1 MRIGELSRTTGIP
14 VPTIKF
20 YVREGLLPP
29 GELTSPNQA
38 RYGEAHVR
46 RLRLIRALIEAGGLS
61 VAAVRQVVD
70 AVADSGRPVHDMLGD
85 AARTVAPVIAEG
97 SGREHLDEARA
108 AVRDL
113 IARRGWQVPPDHRW
127 TEALTA
133 TVASFMAVGHEDYL
147 DWLDDLAAAAEGVA
161 AADLA
166 YVARRVERE
175 DLVERVVVGTV
186 LGDSLLASL
195 RRLAQVDASARRY
208 GTEAVGAEAAAPGA
222 AAPGPAA
229 PEPAA
234 PERAEP

>member
-20 YVREGLLPP
+20 YVREGVLPP

-46 RLRLIRALIEAGGLS
+46 RLRLIRALIEVGGLS

-70 AVADSGRPVHDMLGD
+70 AVADSGRPVHEMLGD
-85 AARTVAPVIAEG
+85 VARTVAPVVAEG
-97 SGREHLDEARA
+97 PGRDHLDEAREV
-108 AVRDL
+108 VRDL
-113 IARRGWQVPPDHRW
+113 IARRGWQVPPEHRW

-195 RRLAQVDASARRY
+195 RRLAQVDASARTY
-208 GTEAVGAEAAAPGA
+208 GTEAVEAGAPAPGA
-222 AAPGPAA
+222 AAPDAV
-229 PEPAA
+229 EP
-234 PERAEP
+234 